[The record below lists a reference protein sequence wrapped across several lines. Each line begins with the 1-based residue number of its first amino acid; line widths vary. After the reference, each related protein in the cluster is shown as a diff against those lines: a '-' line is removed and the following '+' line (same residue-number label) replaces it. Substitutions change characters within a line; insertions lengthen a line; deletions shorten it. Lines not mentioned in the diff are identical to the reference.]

1 MSWLTISPCALIAI
15 GQKQVA
21 TVRPGIVCPDSN
33 PTATSE
39 NAPFIRRGRSRVY
52 PTRVRP
58 NPRRAPTRG
67 TNPRQPAAPTRG
79 T

>member
-1 MSWLTISPCALIAI
+1 MSWLTISPCALISI

-39 NAPFIRRGRSRVY
+39 KRP
-52 PTRVRP
+52 VRM
-58 NPRRAPTRG
+58 NGALLAST
-67 TNPRQPAAPTRG
+67 QPA
-79 T
+79 